1 MAAMTTDESTT
12 HEQHGNEQRGNEQHA
27 RDVPAG
33 TGPEREMLE
42 GWLDFHR
49 ATLVEKCAGL
59 DDARLREAS
68 APPSDLTL
76 LGLLRHMTDVERH
89 WFRRVIAAEDLAP
102 LYFTAE
108 APDDDF
114 VVGEGDT
121 RAATLGVWH
130 EEVAVARSVAEGR
143 SLEETGLHPRLG
155 TSHSLRWVYLHM
167 IEEYAR
173 HNGHADLLRERIDG
187 VTGV

>member
-1 MAAMTTDESTT
+1 MTTDERADAASDGAGT
-12 HEQHGNEQRGNEQHA
+12 RSI
-27 RDVPAG
+27 PAG
-33 TGPEREMLE
+33 TGSEREMLE
-42 GWLDFHR
+42 AWLDFHR
-49 ATLVEKCAGL
+49 ATLAAKCAGL
-59 DDARLREAS
+59 DDSGLRAAA
-68 APPSDLTL
+68 APPSQLTL

-89 WFRRVIAAEDLAP
+89 WFRRVIGAEELAP

-121 RAATLGVWH
+121 GPATLAAWH
-130 EEVAVARSVAEGR
+130 EEVAAARRTARSRE
-143 SLEETGLHPRLG
+143 LEETGTHPRRG
-155 TSHSLRWVYLHM
+155 TTHSLRWVHLHM

-187 VTGV
+187 ATGV